1 MRTPPRPVLAAL
13 AGIVLLGAALL
24 VWQGRDEDVR
34 YATAAVDRG
43 DVVEVVGA
51 TGTVQA
57 VTTVQVGSQ
66 VSGTIQSLN
75 ADFNSTVRK
84 GQVLARLDPS
94 LFQARVEQAR
104 ANLISARA
112 NLDKS
117 KAEVEDSR
125 QKYDRAKQLA
135 AQQLLPQSD
144 LETAK
149 ATYEG
154 AQAQVK
160 ASQAAVSQAAAS
172 VNQAQVDLNHTVI
185 ASPIDG
191 VVIARSVDVGQT
203 VAASLQAPV
212 LFQIA
217 NDLRQLQVN
226 ASIDEADV
234 GRVKE
239 GQEVDF
245 RVDAY
250 PDQTFAGRL
259 QQVRLL
265 PTTVQNVV
273 TYNAIIAVDNPQ
285 QRLMPGMTATVSIVV
300 RRADNVLRIPASALR
315 FRPEGFDPSQRRRQ
329 GQESGTAAAAGPG
342 GRPERTGGAG
352 GRGGSG
358 GGAGRAGGS
367 GRSWGAGGGAGGD
380 GSGRTQLVFVLNE
393 KGEPRPSRVRLG
405 ISDGQFVEVSEGLD
419 EGTRVVT
426 GQQSEAAGGAAA
438 RPGASPGTSNPFNP
452 QRPQRRQR

>member
-1 MRTPPRPVLAAL
+1 MRTPRRPVLAAL
-13 AGIVLLGAALL
+13 AGIVLLAGAFF
-24 VWQGRDEDVR
+24 VWKGRDEEVR

-51 TGTVQA
+51 TGAVQA

-66 VSGTIQSLN
+66 VSGTIQSLH
-75 ADFNSTVRK
+75 ADFNSSVRK

-117 KAEVEDSR
+117 RAEVEDTR
-125 QKYDRAKQLA
+125 QKYERAKQLA
-135 AQQLLPQSD
+135 AEQLLPQAD
-144 LETAK
+144 LDTAK
-149 ATYEG
+149 ANHEA

-172 VNQAQVDLNHTVI
+172 VNQAQVDTGHTVI
-185 ASPIDG
+185 TSPIDG
-191 VVIARSVDVGQT
+191 VVVARNVDVGQT

-212 LFQIA
+212 LFVIA

-259 QQVRLL
+259 QQVRLQ

-300 RRADNVLRIPASALR
+300 RRADHVLRIPASALR

-342 GRPERTGGAG
+342 ARSDRTGGAG
-352 GRGGSG
+352 GRGGAG
-358 GGAGRAGGS
+358 GGAGRAGGPGRTS
-367 GRSWGAGGGAGGD
+367 GASGGAGGD
-380 GSGRTQLVFVLNE
+380 GSARPQLIFVLNE
-393 KGEPRPSRVRLG
+393 KGEPQPARVRLG
-405 ISDGQFVEVSEGLD
+405 ISDGQFVEVREGLD
-419 EGTRVVT
+419 EGARVVT
-426 GQQSEAAGGAAA
+426 GQESDAARGAAA

>member
-13 AGIVLLGAALL
+13 VAIALMAAAFL
-24 VWQGRDEDVR
+24 VWRGRDQEVR

-112 NLDKS
+112 NLDRAR
-117 KAEVEDSR
+117 AEVEDAR
-125 QKYDRAKQLA
+125 QKYERAQQLA
-135 AQQLLPQSD
+135 AQQLLPQAD
-144 LETAK
+144 LETAN
-149 ATYEG
+149 ANHQA

-172 VNQAQVDLNHTVI
+172 LNQAQVDTGHTI
-185 ASPIDG
+185 ITSPIDG
-191 VVIARSVDVGQT
+191 VVVARNVDIGQT

-212 LFQIA
+212 LFVIA

-239 GQEVDF
+239 GQEVEF

-250 PDQTFAGRL
+250 PDQSFAGRL
-259 QQVRLL
+259 QQIRLQ

-273 TYNAIIAVDNPQ
+273 TYNAIIGVDNPQ

-300 RRADNVLRIPASALR
+300 RRAERVLRIPASALR
-315 FRPEGFDPSQRRRQ
+315 FRPEGFDPAQRRRQ
-329 GQESGTAAAAGPG
+329 GQDSGTAAAAGPG
-342 GRPERTGGAG
+342 GRPERADRT
-352 GRGGSG
+352 
-358 GGAGRAGGS
+358 
-367 GRSWGAGGGAGGD
+367 GGD
-380 GSGRTQLVFVLNE
+380 GSGRPQLVFVLNA
-393 KGEPRPSRVRLG
+393 KGEPQPARVRLG
-405 ISDGQFVEVSEGLD
+405 ISDGQLVEVREGLD
-419 EGTRVVT
+419 EGARVVT
-426 GQQSEAAGGAAA
+426 GQEGEAARGAAP
-438 RPGASPGTSNPFNP
+438 RPAASPGTSNPFSP
-452 QRPQRRQR
+452 QRPPRRQR

>member
-1 MRTPPRPVLAAL
+1 MRKPPRPVLAAL
-13 AGIVLLGAALL
+13 AGAVLLAGAWL
-24 VWQGRDEDVR
+24 VWRGREADVR
-34 YATAAVDRG
+34 YATVAVERG

-75 ADFNSTVRK
+75 ADFNTTVTK
-84 GQVLARLDPS
+84 GRVLARLDPS

-112 NLDKS
+112 NLDKA

-125 QKYDRAKQLA
+125 QKYERAKQLA

-144 LETAK
+144 LDTAK

-172 VNQAQVDLNHTVI
+172 VNQAQVDLGHTVI
-185 ASPIDG
+185 TSPIDG

-250 PDQTFAGRL
+250 PEETFSGRL
-259 QQVRLL
+259 QQVRLQ

-273 TYNAIIAVDNPQ
+273 TYNAIIGVDNPQ

-300 RRADNVLRIPASALR
+300 RRAQDVLRVPASALR
-315 FRPEGFDPSQRRRQ
+315 FRPEGFDPSRRPRTRP
-329 GQESGTAAAAGPG
+329 GQEDGTAAAAGPG
-342 GRPERTGGAG
+342 GRAP
-352 GRGGSG
+352 
-358 GGAGRAGGS
+358 RAGGQ
-367 GRSWGAGGGAGGD
+367 RP
-380 GSGRTQLVFVLNE
+380 QLVFVMDA
-393 KGEPRPSRVRLG
+393 KGQIQPAPVRLG
-405 ISDGQFVEVSEGLD
+405 ISDGQFVEVREGLE

-426 GQQSEAAGGAAA
+426 GADTGAARGAAA
-438 RPGASPGTSNPFNP
+438 RPGASPGASNPFSP

>member
-1 MRTPPRPVLAAL
+1 MRKPPKRVAIAAAAVAVAAAAAL
-13 AGIVLLGAALL
+13 F
-24 VWQGRDEDVR
+24 VWQGRDADVR
-34 YATAAVDRG
+34 YATTAVDRG

-75 ADFNSTVRK
+75 ADFNSVVRK

-94 LFQARVEQAR
+94 LLQARVEQAR

-112 NLDKS
+112 NLDRS
-117 KAEVEDSR
+117 RAQVEDTR
-125 QKYDRAKQLA
+125 QKYARARELA

-149 ATYEG
+149 SNQDA
-154 AQAQVK
+154 AAAQVK
-160 ASQAAVSQAAAS
+160 ASQAAVSQAAAAL
-172 VNQAQVDLNHTVI
+172 NQAQVDTAHTVI
-185 ASPIDG
+185 TSPIDG
-191 VVIARSVDVGQT
+191 VVIARNVDVGQT

-212 LFQIA
+212 LFVIA
-217 NDLRQLQVN
+217 QDLRQLQVN

-234 GRVKE
+234 GRVQT
-239 GQEVDF
+239 GQAVEF

-250 PDQTFAGRL
+250 PDQVFPGSV
-259 QQVRLL
+259 QQVRLQ

-273 TYNAIIAVDNPQ
+273 TYNAIIAVENPG

-300 RRADNVLRIPASALR
+300 RRAEDVLRVPAAALR

-329 GQESGTAAAAGPG
+329 GQAEGTAAAAGPG
-342 GRPERTGGAG
+342 GRAERSGGAG
-352 GRGGSG
+352 AG
-358 GGAGRAGGS
+358 GGRRGAGGGRAGGP
-367 GRSWGAGGGAGGD
+367 GAGGTD
-380 GSGRTQLVFVLNE
+380 GSGRPQLVFVLNE
-393 KGEPRPSRVRLG
+393 KGEPQPARVRLG
-405 ISDGQFVEVSEGLD
+405 ISDGQFVEVREGLE
-419 EGTRVVT
+419 EGARVVT
-426 GQQSEAAGGAAA
+426 GAEAEGARAAA
-438 RPGASPGTSNPFNP
+438 PRTGASPGASNPFSP

>member
-1 MRTPPRPVLAAL
+1 VLAAL
-13 AGIVLLGAALL
+13 AGIILLAGAFF
-24 VWQGRDEDVR
+24 VWKEKGEDVR
-34 YATAAVDRG
+34 YATAAVERG
-43 DVVEVVGA
+43 DIVEVVGA
-51 TGTVQA
+51 TGAVQA

-66 VSGTIQSLN
+66 VSGTIQSLY

-94 LFQARVEQAR
+94 IFQARVEQAR

-117 KAEVEDSR
+117 KAEVEDTR
-125 QKYDRAKQLA
+125 QKYERAKQLA
-135 AQQLLPQSD
+135 AEQLLPQAD

-149 ATYEG
+149 ATFEG

-172 VNQAQVDLNHTVI
+172 VNQAQVDLTHTVI
-185 ASPIDG
+185 TSPIDG

-259 QQVRLL
+259 QQVRLQ

-300 RRADNVLRIPASALR
+300 RRADDVLRIPASALR
-315 FRPEGFDPSQRRRQ
+315 FRPEGFDPSQRQRQRQ

-342 GRPERTGGAG
+342 GRPERTGGIRGGGAG
-352 GRGGSG
+352 GNGRQGWT
-358 GGAGRAGGS
+358 GAGRAGG
-367 GRSWGAGGGAGGD
+367 AGGE
-380 GSGRTQLVFVLNE
+380 GSGRPQLIFVLNE
-393 KGEPRPSRVRLG
+393 KGQPQPARVRLG
-405 ISDGQFVEVSEGLD
+405 ISDGQFVEVREGLD
-419 EGTRVVT
+419 EGARVVT
-426 GQQSEAAGGAAA
+426 GQEAEAARGTPP
-438 RPGASPGTSNPFNP
+438 RPGASPAASNPFNP